1 MFIAYYTP
9 KEGGRDG
16 GGTMELCVHSRI
28 VQLSNGSCV
37 VTVLLTITATTS
49 SSSSI
54 TLHPSRYTK
63 QAARYGDMDHHQ
75 LTGHRVHGID
85 Y

>member
-1 MFIAYYTP
+1 M
-9 KEGGRDG
+9 EGGRWNYV
-16 GGTMELCVHSRI
+16 CI
-28 VQLSNGSCV
+28 PV
-37 VTVLLTITATTS
+37 VYSYRMGRVLLLLTITATTS